1 MKPALKL
8 KLCNRRL
15 GWLLILTLASAIQL
29 EITSGKYVWSVW
41 VHIALGIALTILS
54 LYHIYLHYRCG
65 NWFSRFAKNKHTVT
79 RILWWT
85 FLLTTITGIAATVIW
100 LDGYGHSHLGAVH
113 GKIGFLMA
121 LTAIIHA
128 IRHRKNM
135 ARKNS

>member
-15 GWLLILTLASAIQL
+15 GWLLILTLVSAIQL

-85 FLLTTITGIAATVIW
+85 FLLTSVSGIAATFIW
-100 LDGYGHSHLGAVH
+100 LDGHDHSHLGAVH

-121 LTAIIHA
+121 LTAIVHA
-128 IRHRKNM
+128 VRHRKNM
-135 ARKNS
+135 TRKNS

>member
-15 GWLLILTLASAIQL
+15 GWLLTLTLASAIQL
-29 EITSGKYVWSVW
+29 EITSGKYAWSVW

-54 LYHIYLHYRCG
+54 CYHIYLHYRRG
-65 NWFSRFAKNKHTVT
+65 NWFSRFAKNKNTVT
-79 RILWWT
+79 RIVWWT
-85 FLLTTITGIAATVIW
+85 FLLTAITGIAATVIW
-100 LDGYGHSHLGAVH
+100 LDGYTHSHLGAVH
-113 GKIGFLMA
+113 GKIGFLMV

-128 IRHRKNM
+128 VRHRKNM

>member
-8 KLCNRRL
+8 KLCNHL
-15 GWLLILTLASAIQL
+15 FGCILILTLASAIQL

-41 VHIALGIALTILS
+41 VHIALGIALTIMS
-54 LYHIYLHYRCG
+54 LYHIYLHYRGG
-65 NWFSRFAKNKHTVT
+65 NWFSRFAKNKHAVT
-79 RILWWT
+79 RIVWWT
-85 FLLTTITGIAATVIW
+85 FLLTAITGIAASVIW
-100 LDGYGHSHLGAVH
+100 LEDYDHSHLGAVH

-128 IRHRKNM
+128 VRHRKNI

>member
-8 KLCNRRL
+8 RLCNRLL
-15 GWLLILTLASAIQL
+15 GCILILTLASAIQL

-54 LYHIYLHYRCG
+54 LYHIYLHYRGG

-85 FLLTTITGIAATVIW
+85 FLLTAITGIAATVIW
-100 LDGYGHSHLGAVH
+100 LEDYDHSHLGAVH

-128 IRHRKNM
+128 VRHRKNK
-135 ARKNS
+135 ARK

>member
-8 KLCNRRL
+8 KLCNRWL
-15 GWLLILTLASAIQL
+15 GCILILTLASAIQL
-29 EITSGKYVWSVW
+29 ETTSGRYVWSVW

-54 LYHIYLHYRCG
+54 CYHIYLHYRCG
-65 NWFSRFAKNKHTVT
+65 NWFSRFARNRNTATH
-79 RILWWT
+79 ILWWA
-85 FLLTTITGIAATVIW
+85 FLLTSVSGIAATVIW
-100 LDGYGHSHLGAVH
+100 LDGHDHSHLGAVH